1 MKNDIVFIDTN
12 SIGNFHEIFNTAF
25 FKILE
30 KNYDSITYIS
40 SDSCIEAIS
49 KILKDK
55 GLSYDESKIRFKKIQ
70 VLQGSKSYHI
80 FLRKLFASFLLFF
93 LLIKNRKESITLA
106 NLNEFSTLYL
116 NSLVNI
122 FNIKLTIIAH
132 GELEYMIQDVPKNK
146 PIFLYK
152 NLLKRF
158 FKNKIS
164 ENIQILTL
172 GKSIEDNLK
181 QMFPVNFKIIK
192 SIEHPYFFDHNEV
205 PEISNS
211 NIIRMGIVGTV
222 GENKGMNE
230 FIKLSQYLKT
240 SIQQGIIEFHVI
252 GKHSYNIENY
262 PQLCFLAKPNT
273 SIPTK
278 EYNDAIQKL
287 DFILFFYNENQ
298 YRLTASGA
306 VFDAINHNKP
316 IIALKNSYFNHVFSY
331 GKVGYLCENIEE
343 MKDIIKDVVD
353 KKNVNFDLQIE
364 FEKIKS
370 IFDWK
375 HIVLPLIIK
384 KN

>member
-40 SDSCIEAIS
+40 SDSCIEAIT
-49 KILKDK
+49 KILNDK
-55 GLSYDESKIRFKKIQ
+55 ALSYDQSKIHFKKIK
-70 VLQGSKSYHI
+70 VLKGSQSYHI
-80 FLRKLFASFLLFF
+80 FLRKLLASFLLFF
-93 LLIKNRKESITLA
+93 LLIKNRKEKIILA

-122 FNIKLTIIAH
+122 FDIKLGIITH

-152 NLLKRF
+152 SLLKHF

-181 QMFPVNFKIIK
+181 QIFPVNSKIIK
-192 SIEHPYFFDHNEV
+192 SIEHPYFFD
-205 PEISNS
+205 SNAVSESSDS

-222 GENKGMNE
+222 GENKGMSD
-230 FIKLSQYLKT
+230 FIKLSQHLES
-240 SIQQGIIEFHVI
+240 SIHQGVIEFHVI
-252 GKHSYNIENY
+252 GKHNYNIENY
-262 PQLCFLAKPNT
+262 PLLRFLAKPNT

-306 VFDAINHNKP
+306 IFDAINHNKP

-353 KKNVNFDLQIE
+353 KKNVNFDLRIE
-364 FEKIKS
+364 FEKIKN

-384 KN
+384 NN